1 MLTER
6 SAMSH
11 LVMRALL
18 LALWTLGPLAVS
30 LQAAELSPDTDLRL
44 LTLESSDLGSGYRLN
59 LEQSGPRPNE
69 AGPREDLQRYQQWG
83 RVSGYSVQFEREG
96 SALADSPQT
105 RVVIH
110 TVSLYRTASGAQAA
124 MDYSRQRNGQTLEA
138 LSIPPIGEAAL
149 AFRLRQPAS
158 QGAATSGL
166 GMEAVVIQFRQG
178 NVVESVIVSGLEG
191 SPALTEAVALAQ
203 LAASRL
209 PN

>member
-1 MLTER
+1 
-6 SAMSH
+6 MSR

-18 LALWTLGPLAVS
+18 LALWTLGSFAGS
-30 LQAAELSPDTDLRL
+30 LQAAELSPDTDPRL
-44 LTLESSDLGSGYRLN
+44 LTLESGDLGSGYRLN

-96 SALADSPQT
+96 SALADPSQT
-105 RVVIH
+105 RVIIH
-110 TVSLYRTASGAQAA
+110 TVSLYHTAGGAQAA
-124 MDYSRQRNGQTLEA
+124 MDYSRQRNGQTLET
-138 LSIPPIGEAAL
+138 LSIPPIGEASL
-149 AFRLRQPAS
+149 AFRLRQPAG
-158 QGAATSGL
+158 QGAAGPSGL
-166 GMEAVVIQFRQG
+166 WLEAIVIQFRQG